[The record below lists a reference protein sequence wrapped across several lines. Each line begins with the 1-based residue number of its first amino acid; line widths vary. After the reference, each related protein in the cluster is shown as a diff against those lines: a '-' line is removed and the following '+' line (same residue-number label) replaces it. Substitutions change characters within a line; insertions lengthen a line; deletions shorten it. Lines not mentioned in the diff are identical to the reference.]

1 MEADAA
7 LSWGDGLALAADRDV
22 LAHKVEPSRGPNHLP
37 SRHDDGTATAEL
49 HEVDLVISGTEQ
61 HQVGDPEVEHQRLRA
76 HSLNRAGFAGDS
88 VT

>member
-1 MEADAA
+1 MIAVLKVPSPDRRLRHARTRA
-7 LSWGDGLALAADRDV
+7 CPLACA
-22 LAHKVEPSRGPNHLP
+22 NHLP

>member
-1 MEADAA
+1 MIAVLKVPSPDRRPRHARTRA
-7 LSWGDGLALAADRDV
+7 CPLACA
-22 LAHKVEPSRGPNHLP
+22 NHLP

-76 HSLNRAGFAGDS
+76 HSS
-88 VT
+88 